1 MIAPTIFIDENI
13 PFLAGALSSS
23 GARIIRFNGRTLTS
37 SDLIREQCSAL
48 IVRSITKVN
57 SSLLSGTSVQFVGT
71 ATAGIDHI
79 DTQFLEKSG
88 IHFASAAGS
97 NANAV
102 AEYVI
107 FSMLEKYHSI
117 RGKTIGIIG
126 YGNIGRRV
134 AEYCHR
140 LGAYIL
146 LNDLPLYAE
155 GYDFPEWALHG
166 SVMQLCYDADIIT
179 NHVPLTLDGEYPT
192 RGLLGV
198 RELTALS
205 PDAMIIHASR
215 GGVVDESAL
224 LTLLRT
230 TNAQAAIDVW
240 VGEPLIQKELAEKAM
255 IATPH
260 IAGYSWN
267 AKLAGARMMAEAY
280 CSVSGCNADFSVFEI
295 PNPNFHTSENEREL
309 HAILGERRGFLA
321 DTRLLKSTLSHAADE
336 RAAEFDLQRKKY
348 PERFEFLKI

>member
-13 PFLAGALSSS
+13 PFLPDALSSC
-23 GARIIRFNGRTLTS
+23 GRIIRCNGRALTA
-37 SDLIREQCSAL
+37 SDLIRERCSAL
-48 IVRSITKVN
+48 FVRSITKVH
-57 SSLLSGTSVQFVGT
+57 SSLLSGTTVQFVGT

-107 FSMLEKYHSI
+107 FSMLERYHSI

-126 YGNIGRRV
+126 YGNVGRRV

-140 LGAYIL
+140 LGAHIL
-146 LNDLPLYAE
+146 INDLPLYAE
-155 GYDFPEWALHG
+155 GYDFPDWALHG

-179 NHVPLTLDGEYPT
+179 NHVPLTRSGEYPT
-192 RGLLGV
+192 VGLLGA
-198 RELTALS
+198 RELGAMQ

-215 GGVVDESAL
+215 GGVMDESAL
-224 LTLLRT
+224 LAMLRT

-267 AKLAGARMMAEAY
+267 AKLSGARMMAEAY
-280 CSVSGCNADFSVFEI
+280 ETLSGYRPEYSVFEVMKHDDQTADSERAL
-295 PNPNFHTSENEREL
+295 HT
-309 HAILGERRGFLA
+309 ILGERRDFLS
-321 DTRLLKSTLSHAADE
+321 DSRVFKSTLHLPDNE
-336 RAAEFDLQRKKY
+336 RAVEFDRLRKNY

>member
-13 PFLAGALSSS
+13 PFLPDALSSC
-23 GARIIRFNGRTLTS
+23 GRIIRCNGRALTA
-37 SDLIREQCSAL
+37 SDLIRERCSAL
-48 IVRSITKVN
+48 FVRSITKVN

-88 IHFASAAGS
+88 VHFASAAGS

-107 FSMLEKYHSI
+107 FSMLERYHSI

-134 AEYCHR
+134 AEYCRR

-179 NHVPLTLDGEYPT
+179 NHVPLTRSGEYAT
-192 RGLLGV
+192 LGLLGT
-198 RELTALS
+198 RELGAMQ

-215 GGVVDESAL
+215 GGVVDESVL

-230 TNAQAAIDVW
+230 TNAQAAMDVW
-240 VGEPLIQKELAEKAM
+240 EGEPFIEKELAEKAM

-267 AKLAGARMMAEAY
+267 AKLTGARMMAEAY
-280 CSVSGCNADFSVFEI
+280 CTFSGCNADFTVFDI
-295 PNPNFHTSENEREL
+295 LHPSLHTAENEREL
-309 HAILGERRGFLA
+309 HTILGQRRSFLS
-321 DTRLLKSTLSHAADE
+321 DSGILKSGLHHSGDE
-336 RAAEFDLQRKKY
+336 RAAHFDRQRKDY
-348 PERFEFLKI
+348 PERFEFLKL